1 MQHLAANNPKNSA
14 ADLARRLASE
24 AEAVCRHYLSNGRRS
39 GRYWLVG
46 DVANTPGRSLFVRLH
61 GCEYGRGASGK
72 WTDSATGQHGDLL
85 DLIALNR
92 GLTRFADVLDEA
104 RAFLRLPRDASER
117 GRVPYPSSPGSFH
130 DRRSIRSTDPS
141 DAARRLFAMSQ
152 PIHGT
157 LAERYLRNRAITVL
171 SGATS
176 LRFHPRC
183 YYREHEHAPTE
194 TWPAMIA
201 AVTDLSGD
209 LTGVQRTWL
218 DPSGNGKAPIDTPRR
233 AMGHL
238 LGHAVRLGS
247 ATGNACDVI
256 AAGEG
261 IETMLSLRCILT
273 ALPMAAALS
282 SAHLAALQLPPA
294 LRRLYIARD
303 LDHAG
308 YVATARL
315 ADRARAAGV
324 EALVLSSRRG
334 DFNDDLRRL
343 GIDRLRADLRA
354 QLAPGDYSRFT
365 RTG

>member
-1 MQHLAANNPKNSA
+1 MQHPA

-24 AEAVCRHYLSNGRRS
+24 AEAVCRHYLSNGRRA

-61 GCEYGRGASGK
+61 GSEYGRGAAGK

-104 RAFLRLPRDASER
+104 RAFLSLPHDASEHEH
-117 GRVPYPSSPGSFH
+117 GHWPASLNSCH
-130 DRRSIRSTDPS
+130 MRRPIRSTDAS
-141 DAARRLFAMSQ
+141 VAARRLFAMSQ
-152 PIHGT
+152 PIGGT
-157 LAERYLRNRAITVL
+157 LVERYLRNRAITVF
-171 SGATS
+171 SGTAS

-194 TWPAMIA
+194 AWPAMIA

-209 LTGVQRTWL
+209 VTGAHRTWL
-218 DPSGNGKAPIDTPRR
+218 DPSGLGKANLTTPRR

-238 LGHAVRLGS
+238 LGHGVRLGQ
-247 ATGNACDVI
+247 ATGNACDAM

-261 IETMLSLRCILT
+261 IETMLSLRCIMT
-273 ALPMAAALS
+273 TLPMVAALS

-303 LDHAG
+303 LDPAG
-308 YVATARL
+308 HGATARL
-315 ADRARAAGV
+315 ADRAHAAGIEV
-324 EALVLSSRRG
+324 QVLSSRLG

-343 GIDRLRADLRA
+343 GIDRLRAELRA
-354 QLAPGDYSRFT
+354 QLAPEDFSRFAPVE
-365 RTG
+365 